1 MDAEVVIAGAGPNGL
16 MLAIE
21 LRLAGVQPL
30 VLERLPEPNSTP
42 RANGLVGQVVRMLD
56 RRGLY
61 EPLAGTPGPPQP
73 QPAYIFGA
81 MELPL
86 AGLEDN
92 PVYML
97 PVPQVRVEAVLRE
110 RALELGAEIRPGH
123 SLTGLAQDADSVTVE
138 VAGPDGVYELRTR
151 YLVGA
156 DGGHSLTRK
165 LAGIDFP
172 GVTNDRMVSRTA
184 SALVPAELIDP
195 SGALRI
201 PGYGV
206 IPPFMHHRT
215 ERGMFVFAPFPG
227 RSAVSTGE
235 WDDPA
240 DDVEM
245 TFEELQASADRVLG
259 VHLPLTPPEGDG
271 PRLLRRLVGGNSRLA
286 DRYREGRVLLVG
298 DAAHVHSAMGGPGL
312 NLGLQDAINLGWK
325 LAAEVQGRAP
335 AGLLDTY
342 ESERRP
348 VGERVVMQTQAQ
360 TALVAPGNEV
370 TALRELFGELL
381 TEPRNVQRIAELITG
396 ADIRYYD
403 GPHPL
408 IGRWAPDLTLEVPEL
423 PSPARAESASASGSA
438 LGSSSFPASV
448 RLAELMRPGRP
459 LLVDLTTDGA
469 FATTDVPAGVD
480 VVTGRGDRQ
489 IALLI
494 RPDGYVAWAAEH
506 DGVVE
511 RDGLRDALAVWFQA
525 RPLTSATR

>member
-61 EPLAGTPGPPQP
+61 ARLAGTPGPPQP
-73 QPAYIFGA
+73 QAAYIFGA

-86 AGLEDN
+86 AELEDN
-92 PVYML
+92 PVYLL

-123 SLTGLAQDADSVTVE
+123 ELSGLSQDADSVTVQ
-138 VAGPDGVYELRTR
+138 VTGPDGVYELRTR

-172 GVTNDRMVSRTA
+172 GVTNDRTVSRTA
-184 SALVPAELIDP
+184 SALVPPELVDP
-195 SGALRI
+195 ETGALTI

-227 RSAVSTGE
+227 RQAVSTAE

-245 TFEELQASADRVLG
+245 TFAELQASVDRVLG
-259 VHLPLTPPEGDG
+259 VHLPLTPPTGDG
-271 PRLLRRLVGGNSRLA
+271 PRLLRRLEGGNSRLA

-408 IGRWAPDLTLEVPEL
+408 VGRWAPDFTVQDAA
-423 PSPARAESASASGSA
+423 PSQAG
-438 LGSSSFPASV
+438 V
-448 RLAELMRPGRP
+448 RLAELMRAARP
-459 LLVDLTTDGA
+459 LLLDLTPDGA
-469 FATTDVPAGVD
+469 FAATAVPDEVD
-480 VVTGRGDRQ
+480 VVTGLGERP
-489 IALLI
+489 IAMLI
-494 RPDGYVAWAAEH
+494 RPDGYVAWAAER
-506 DGVVE
+506 DGAAE
-511 RDGLRDALAVWFQA
+511 QDGLRDALAQWFQA

>member
-21 LRLAGVQPL
+21 LRLAGVRPL

-61 EPLAGTPGPPQP
+61 ERLAGTPGPPQP
-73 QPAYIFGA
+73 QAAYIFGA

-86 AGLEDN
+86 ASIEDN
-92 PVYML
+92 PVYLL

-110 RALELGAEIRPGH
+110 RALELGAEIRQGH
-123 SLTGLAQDADSVTVE
+123 ELSGLSQDADSVTVE
-138 VAGPDGVYELRTR
+138 VTGPDGVYELQTR

-184 SALVPAELIDP
+184 SALVPPELVDP
-195 SGALRI
+195 ETGALTI

-227 RSAVSTGE
+227 RQAVSTGE

-259 VHLPLTPPEGDG
+259 VHVPLTPPDGDG
-271 PRLLRRLVGGNSRLA
+271 PRLMRRLVGGNSRLA

-335 AGLLDTY
+335 SGLLDTY

-360 TALVAPGNEV
+360 TALIAPGNEV

-381 TEPRNVQRIAELITG
+381 TEPRNVQRIADLITG

-403 GPHPL
+403 GAHPL
-408 IGRWAPDLTLEVPEL
+408 TGRWAPDLSIEAAA
-423 PSPARAESASASGSA
+423 PASSSLGSA
-438 LGSSSFPASV
+438 LAPSTSARV
-448 RLAELMRPGRP
+448 RLAELMRSGRP
-459 LLVDLTTDGA
+459 VLLDLTPNGA
-469 FATTDVPAGVD
+469 FAATAVPDQVD
-480 VVTGRGDRQ
+480 VITGRSDRQ

-494 RPDGYVAWAAEH
+494 RPDGYVAWAAEG
-506 DGVVE
+506 DGAAE
-511 RDGLRDALAVWFQA
+511 RDGLLDALDTWFQA

>member
-61 EPLAGTPGPPQP
+61 ERLAGTPGPPQP
-73 QPAYIFGA
+73 QSAYIFGA

-86 AGLEDN
+86 SGLEDN
-92 PVYML
+92 PVYLL

-110 RALELGAEIRPGH
+110 RASELGVEIRAGH
-123 SLTGLAQDADSVTVE
+123 ELAGLSQDAESVTVE
-138 VAGPDGVYELRTR
+138 VAGPDGVYDLRAR

-184 SALVPAELIDP
+184 SALVPPELIDP
-195 SGALRI
+195 ATGALEV

-227 RSAVSTGE
+227 REAVSTGE

-240 DDVEM
+240 DDGEM
-245 TFEELQASADRVLG
+245 TFEELQQSADRVLG
-259 VHLPLTPPEGDG
+259 VHLPLTPPDGDG
-271 PRLLRRLVGGNSRLA
+271 PRLLRRLAGGNSRLA

-298 DAAHVHSAMGGPGL
+298 DAAHVHSAIGGPGL

-325 LAAEVQGRAP
+325 LAAEVRGTAP
-335 AGLLDTY
+335 EGLLDTY

-348 VGERVVMQTQAQ
+348 VGERVVLQTQAQ

-381 TEPRNVQRIAELITG
+381 TDPHNVQRIADLITG

-403 GPHPL
+403 GAHPL
-408 IGRWAPDLTLEVPEL
+408 VGRWAPDLTVRGATS
-423 PSPARAESASASGSA
+423 SPAQ
-438 LGSSSFPASV
+438 V
-448 RLAELMRPGRP
+448 RLAELMRSARP
-459 LLVDLTTDGA
+459 LLLDLTPDGA
-469 FATTDVPAGVD
+469 FAETAVPDEVE
-480 VVTGRGDRQ
+480 VVTGRSDRP

-494 RPDGYVAWAAEH
+494 RPDGYVAWAAER

-511 RDGLRDALAVWFQA
+511 QGGLRDALAQWFQA

>member
-1 MDAEVVIAGAGPNGL
+1 
-16 MLAIE
+16 
-21 LRLAGVQPL
+21 
-30 VLERLPEPNSTP
+30 
-42 RANGLVGQVVRMLD
+42 
-56 RRGLY
+56 
-61 EPLAGTPGPPQP
+61 
-73 QPAYIFGA
+73 

-86 AGLEDN
+86 EALEDN
-92 PVYML
+92 PVYLL

-110 RALELGAEIRPGH
+110 RALELGAEIRQGH
-123 SLTGLAQDADSVTVE
+123 ELSGLSQDADSVTVE
-138 VAGPDGVYELRTR
+138 VTGPDGVYELRTR

-172 GVTNDRMVSRTA
+172 GVTNDRTVSRTA
-184 SALVPAELIDP
+184 NAQVPPELIDP
-195 SGALRI
+195 ATGALTV

-215 ERGMFVFAPFPG
+215 ERGLFVFAPFPG
-227 RSAVSTGE
+227 RAAVSTGE

-240 DDVEM
+240 DAGEM

-259 VHLPLTPPEGDG
+259 VHLPLTPPDGDG

-325 LAAEVQGRAP
+325 LAAEVQGTAP
-335 AGLLDTY
+335 DGLLDTY

-360 TALVAPGNEV
+360 TALIAPGNEV

-381 TEPRNVQRIAELITG
+381 TDPGNVQRIADLITG
-396 ADIRYYD
+396 ADVRYYE
-403 GPHPL
+403 GAHPL
-408 IGRWAPDLTLEVPEL
+408 VGRWAPDLMVD
-423 PSPARAESASASGSA
+423 SA
-438 LGSSSFPASV
+438 
-448 RLAELMRPGRP
+448 RLAELMRTARP
-459 LLVDLTTDGA
+459 LLVDLTANGS
-469 FATTDVPAGVD
+469 FAATGVPAGVD
-480 VVTGRGDRQ
+480 VVSGRSDRS

-494 RPDGYVAWAAEH
+494 RPDGYVAWAAEQ
-506 DGVVE
+506 DGVAE
-511 RDGLRDALAVWFQA
+511 QDGLRDALAQWFQA